1 MSEEKQSWTSEID
14 VHIPSEDKYI
24 YLIDLILSYV
34 VKEMEFDDETGERI
48 NLAVIEAGTNAIKHG
63 NKNDPHKHV
72 DFRFCMFSNKL
83 EVYVRDYGEGFDLSE
98 LEDPLSPENI
108 MKPCGRGIYLMK
120 ALMDEVEYSMN
131 GKSGTEVKLVKY
143 KVTRT

>member
-1 MSEEKQSWTSEID
+1 MSDEKQDWVSEID

-34 VKEMEFDDETGERI
+34 VKEMQFDDETGEQI

-63 NKNDPHKHV
+63 NKNDPNKHV
-72 DFRFCMFSNKL
+72 DFRFCMSSNKL
-83 EVYVRDYGEGFDLSE
+83 EVYVRDYGEGFELSE

-131 GKSGTEVKLVKY
+131 GKSGTEVRLVKY
-143 KVTRT
+143 KVTHT